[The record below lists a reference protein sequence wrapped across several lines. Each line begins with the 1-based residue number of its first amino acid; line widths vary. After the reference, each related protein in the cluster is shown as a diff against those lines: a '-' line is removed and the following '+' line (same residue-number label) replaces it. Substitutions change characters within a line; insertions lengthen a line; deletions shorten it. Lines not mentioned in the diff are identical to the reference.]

1 MNVDVDFTLQ
11 RGDFSLAVGLQVS
24 AGETL
29 ALLGPNGAGKSTTL
43 RVLAGLH
50 AVASGHVRLGDQLVD
65 DGAGAGFV
73 PPERRGVG
81 FVFQDHLLFGH
92 LTARD
97 NVAYGLRSRGVKAR
111 LARTVADDWLQRVGL
126 GARGDARP
134 GELSGGEA
142 QRVALAR
149 ALAVKPQLLLLDE
162 PLAAADASARLEL
175 RRTLQT
181 QLREFSGAC
190 VLVAHDLGDAL
201 ALADKVAVLE
211 SGRVVQQG
219 RLAELGHRPASRYV
233 ADLVGLN
240 CFRGVCEGNALRLA
254 GGAELFVG
262 TPHDGAVIATLH
274 PRAVALFRERPAGSP
289 RNVWCAP
296 VLGLERAVDCV
307 RVRLGG
313 DVPVIAEVT
322 EAAVRDLELDGGG
335 SVWAAI
341 KATEFR
347 VAPA

>member
-1 MNVDVDFTLQ
+1 MNVDANFTLR
-11 RGDFSLAVGLQVS
+11 RGAFSLSVELQVG

-29 ALLGPNGAGKSTTL
+29 ALLGPNAAGKSTTL
-43 RVLAGLH
+43 RALAGLH
-50 AVASGHVRLGDQLVD
+50 AIASGHVRLGAEVVD
-65 DGAGAGFV
+65 DGGHAGFV
-73 PPERRGVG
+73 PPERRRVG
-81 FVFQDHLLFGH
+81 FVFQDNLLFPH
-92 LTARD
+92 LSARD
-97 NVAYGLRSRGVKAR
+97 NIAYGLRRGGLKAK
-111 LARTVADDWLQRVGL
+111 LARAVADDWLQRVGL
-126 GARGDARP
+126 AARGDARP
-134 GELSGGEA
+134 DELSGGEA

-162 PLAAADASARLEL
+162 PLAAADASSRLEL
-175 RRTLQT
+175 RRTLQA
-181 QLREFSGAC
+181 QLRTFPGAC

-211 SGRVVQQG
+211 AGEVIQRGTVV
-219 RLAELGHRPASRYV
+219 ELGHRPASRYV

-240 CFRGVCEGNALRLA
+240 CFRGVCDGNALRLA

-262 TPHDGAVIATLH
+262 TPQRGPVIATLH

-289 RNVWCAP
+289 RNVWRAP

-322 EAAVRDLELDGGG
+322 EAAVRDLELESGGA
-335 SVWAAI
+335 VWAAI

-347 VAPA
+347 VAPE